1 MPVTVAL
8 IYYFG
13 VSTYFLINHF
23 KTISKQRYVTAILL
37 CLLVFTFA
45 DMKGIGRNH
54 CERQAFEKMARSNDS
69 IITIPKDCFVLD
81 WQNVHDYR
89 QTEIKAELINYW
101 NISDKKILF
110 YNEP

>member
-1 MPVTVAL
+1 
-8 IYYFG
+8 
-13 VSTYFLINHF
+13 
-23 KTISKQRYVTAILL
+23 
-37 CLLVFTFA
+37 
-45 DMKGIGRNH
+45 
-54 CERQAFEKMARSNDS
+54 MARSNDS

-89 QTEIKAELINYW
+89 QTEIKAELIYYW